1 MKRSALLVFVSLA
14 CASTASYATGAVCAA
29 PQFPSYSTSDREVR
43 QVAREVKHYRAC
55 QDAAAPTANTAEIKL
70 RSADV
75 EARLEAWL
83 ASTIDYSQAQ
93 RNGQRRLS
101 FVDIDRVERG
111 QAPRAQPRAVRRA
124 PHHIVKANP
133 APAS

>member
-1 MKRSALLVFVSLA
+1 MKRPAQMVFLSLA
-14 CASTASYATGAVCAA
+14 CVSSASYAAGVGCAA
-29 PQFPSYSTSDREVR
+29 PQFPAYSTSDREVR
-43 QVAREVKHYRAC
+43 QVAREVKHFRAC
-55 QDAAAPTANTAEIKL
+55 QDAAAPTANVADINL
-70 RSADV
+70 RSAEV

-124 PHHIVKANP
+124 PHPVVKANP
-133 APAS
+133 APTS